1 MNTNQIIQTLDNF
14 AISEKKGNKILNNN
28 TFFQKLVYIMND
40 EVFKSFYDE
49 FCKDKSDINVIIT
62 YMKLYTE
69 IENAYQL
76 KYNEKIKPSIMVKL
90 LHDIFMDTVLRRKA
104 LGGQPLLE

>member
-1 MNTNQIIQTLDNF
+1 
-14 AISEKKGNKILNNN
+14 
-28 TFFQKLVYIMND
+28 
-40 EVFKSFYDE
+40 
-49 FCKDKSDINVIIT
+49 
-62 YMKLYTE
+62 MKLYTE

-90 LHDIFMDTVLRRKA
+90 LHDIFMDPVLRRKA